1 MINHCRCKIYSVIT
15 CLLVCAA
22 VHAAED
28 VEEAGSVLI
37 QTQVPKRGSLPDD
50 VVAYGLAAPALNGT
64 MTLSVPAEGRVMSI
78 AVTAGEAVRAGQ
90 SLLEF
95 HLAPAASSRY
105 SQALSALKLAREE
118 QVTTARLLSQ
128 QLATRDQL
136 AQAAKAVSDAEVSL
150 AALEAEQGGE
160 VSQIVK
166 APFNGVVGALPVAQG
181 ERVAAGAPLVT
192 VTRDGGLV
200 ITAGVEATLRRKVR
214 IGDAVSLVPLADA
227 ESATQGTVARI
238 DRVINPKTRLVDVD
252 IKPQEPNSIDLL
264 EGAAFRATIQTGE
277 IQGWIVPRDAVLSD
291 NVGEYVFQVADG
303 KAVRVSV
310 KRLGGD
316 DDQSIVDGAL
326 DPKRPLVT
334 LGNYQLNDGAAVRT
348 KDDHPE
354 PAGK

>member
-1 MINHCRCKIYSVIT
+1 MINHCRRKIFFAIT
-15 CLLVCAA
+15 CLWVSAA
-22 VHAAED
+22 VHAAEN

-37 QTQVPKRGSLPDD
+37 QTQVPQRGSLPDE
-50 VVAYGLAAPALNGT
+50 VVAYGLAAPTMNGT

-78 AVTAGEAVRAGQ
+78 AVTAGEAIRAGQ
-90 SLLEF
+90 PLVEF

-118 QVTTARLLSQ
+118 QVTTARMLSQ

-136 AQAAKAVSDAEVSL
+136 AQGAKAVSDAEVSL
-150 AALEAEQGGE
+150 AALEAEQGGA
-160 VSQIVK
+160 VLQIVK
-166 APFNGVVGALPVAQG
+166 APFNGVVSALPVAQG
-181 ERVAAGAPLVT
+181 ERVAAGAPLVA

-200 ITAGVEATLRRKVR
+200 ITVGVEATLRRKVR
-214 IGDAVSLVPLADA
+214 IGDTVILAPLA
-227 ESATQGTVARI
+227 ESESSVQGTVARI

-252 IKPQEPNSIDLL
+252 IKPQESNSIDLL
-264 EGAAFRATIQTGE
+264 EGAAFRATIQTGD

-291 NVGEYVFQVADG
+291 NVGEYVFQVADA

-316 DDQSIVDGAL
+316 DERSVIDGAL

-334 LGNYQLNDGAAVRT
+334 VGNYQLNDGAAVRM
-348 KDDHPE
+348 KDAHPD
-354 PAGK
+354 PVGK